1 MPDSVP
7 VKGSHY
13 PAVMIRGL
21 NFSYDGYLVLEDV
34 NIEIQQGDFVS
45 VVGPNGGGKTT
56 LIKLILGLLT
66 PSSGA
71 VKVFGQ
77 DPDRART
84 RMGYMP
90 QHSQLD
96 FQFPATVMDV
106 TLMGRLGH
114 GSHFGFYSREDRE
127 IVLTCSRK
135 GWVGRNSQE
144 IFRRDLRR
152 AAPEAFS
159 GKGPGVR
166 ARYAAAR

>member
-1 MPDSVP
+1 
-7 VKGSHY
+7 
-13 PAVMIRGL
+13 MIRGL
-21 NFSYDGYLVLEDV
+21 NFSYDGYLVLED
-34 NIEIQQGDFVS
+34 IQIQQGDFVS

-71 VKVFGQ
+71 VVKVFGQ

-106 TLMGRLGH
+106 TLMGMRL
-114 GSHFGFYSREDRE
+114 
-127 IVLTCSRK
+127 
-135 GWVGRNSQE
+135 
-144 IFRRDLRR
+144 
-152 AAPEAFS
+152 AMEAILAS
-159 GKGPGVR
+159 IAGKTGK
-166 ARYAAAR
+166 